1 MTQKHGKFAFLNDP
15 IDKNPF
21 IYHNND
27 NEDPMVGQKVLMGKS
42 QQKNMLF
49 FASHQ
54 KESIC
59 DRLRISF
66 MV

>member
-1 MTQKHGKFAFLNDP
+1 MEAF
-15 IDKNPF
+15 F

-27 NEDPMVGQKVLMGKS
+27 NKGDPMEGQKGPDGKKP
-42 QQKNMLF
+42 KNMLF

-54 KESIC
+54 KEDPIC

-66 MV
+66 IV